1 MTRPNNSSCLI
12 QSAFLAVRDGEQQ
25 GEIASEER
33 QQAHRGQ
40 GDATD
45 LAQEAQARKRSA
57 AINEAHEKERRD
69 MHKVRPQLH
78 PATCKQ
84 LMT

>member
-1 MTRPNNSSCLI
+1 MGSSKAKSH
-12 QSAFLAVRDGEQQ
+12 QKSANKLTG
-25 GEIASEER
+25 
-33 QQAHRGQ
+33 GQ